1 MPSRILL
8 LLAVLTLTGCDKLI
22 TDKPKDKM
30 ALAETKAKA
39 REYSA
44 AIKIYESALD
54 GSSETAEIHYR
65 LAVIYDDKLRRPADA
80 LHHFQRYLEML
91 PNGEF
96 AKEAEAYKKEA
107 TTKLLR
113 SGTLGG
119 PASQSEL
126 IRLKNENLS
135 LQKQLLEA
143 KQRAAALSVTAA
155 KRAEETKSPLPP
167 GAKRHMVQPGETLGT
182 IALKYYG
189 SKARSADILDANNV
203 QLGGKDRIKPG
214 QVLIIP

>member
-1 MPSRILL
+1 MLIRILML
-8 LLAVLTLTGCDKLI
+8 VAVAALTGCDKLI
-22 TDKPKDKM
+22 TDKPKDKIVV
-30 ALAETKAKA
+30 AEQKAKA
-39 REYSA
+39 RDYTSA
-44 AIKIYESALD
+44 IEIYESALD
-54 GSSETAEIHYR
+54 GTPGTAEIHYR

-80 LHHFQRYLEML
+80 LHHFQRYLELL

-96 AKEAEAYKKEA
+96 KKEAEAYKKEA
-107 TTKLLR
+107 TAKLVR

-126 IRLKNENLS
+126 VRLKNENLN

-143 KQRAAALSVTAA
+143 RQRAQALSVTAA
-155 KRAEETKSPLPP
+155 KRAEENKAPLPP
-167 GAKRHMVQPGETLGT
+167 GARKHVVQSGETLGT

-203 QLGGKDRIKPG
+203 QLGGKDRIRPG

>member
-1 MPSRILL
+1 MLV
-8 LLAVLTLTGCDKLI
+8 AVVALTGCDKLI
-22 TDKPKDKM
+22 TDKPKDKI
-30 ALAETKAKA
+30 AVAEQKAKA
-39 REYSA
+39 RDYTG

-54 GSSETAEIHYR
+54 GTPEAAEIHYR

-80 LHHFQRYLEML
+80 LHHFQRYLELL
-91 PNGEF
+91 PSGEF

-107 TTKLLR
+107 TVKLVR

-126 IRLKNENLS
+126 VRLKNENLS

-143 KQRAAALSVTAA
+143 KQRAVALSVTAA
-155 KRAEETKSPLPP
+155 KRAEETKAPLPP
-167 GAKRHMVQPGETLGT
+167 GARRHTVQPGETLGT

-203 QLGGKDRIKPG
+203 QLGGKDRIRPG

>member
-1 MPSRILL
+1 MLSRIFLL
-8 LLAVLTLTGCDKLI
+8 IAALALTACDKLI
-22 TDKPKDKM
+22 TDKPKEKI
-30 ALAETKAKA
+30 ALAEQKAKA

-44 AIKIYESALD
+44 AIRIYESALD
-54 GSSETAEIHYR
+54 GTPDTGEIHYR

-80 LHHFQRYLEML
+80 LHHFQRYLELL

-107 TTKLLR
+107 TAKLMR

-119 PASQSEL
+119 PVSQSDL

-155 KRAEETKSPLPP
+155 KRAEETKAPLPP
-167 GAKRHMVQPGETLGT
+167 GAKRHVVQSGETLGT

>member
-8 LLAVLTLTGCDKLI
+8 LLAVLTLAGCDKLI
-22 TDKPKDKM
+22 TDKPKEKI
-30 ALAETKAKA
+30 ALAEKKAKA
-39 REYSA
+39 REYSS
-44 AIKIYESALD
+44 AIKLYESALD
-54 GSSETAEIHYR
+54 GSPETAEIHYR

-107 TTKLLR
+107 TAKLMR

-119 PASQSEL
+119 PASQSEM

-135 LQKQLLEA
+135 LEKQLLEA

-155 KRAEETKSPLPP
+155 KRAEETKAPLPP
-167 GAKRHMVQPGETLGT
+167 GAKRHVVQSGETLGT